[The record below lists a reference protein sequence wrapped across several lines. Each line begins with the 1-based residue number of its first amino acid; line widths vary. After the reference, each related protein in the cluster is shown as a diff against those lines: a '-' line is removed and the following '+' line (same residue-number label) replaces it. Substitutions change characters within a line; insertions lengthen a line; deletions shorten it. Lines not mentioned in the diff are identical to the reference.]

1 MQTTGQCNCSKPQ
14 WFYDVNPD
22 RSAGKAMAVEQ
33 QTPLKGLKVID
44 VATVIAGPTLA
55 MHLGDFG
62 ADVLKIEHPRGD
74 VLRATGYQK
83 DGVGLW
89 YKMAN
94 RNKRGITLNFSKP
107 KGQALFKKMVVD
119 ADVLIE
125 NFRTGTM
132 EKWGLGWEDLRA
144 INPKLV
150 MVRLTGFGQ
159 TGPYKNRPGFG
170 TIAEVFSG
178 FAHITGDEHGPPT
191 LPNFGLADCIAAS
204 YGASAVMY
212 ALYHRDVQG
221 GEGQF
226 IDLSIYEPIFQVLGP
241 QPLQYDQLGVI
252 QHRMGNRSKN
262 NAPRNTYETRDAQ
275 WVAIS
280 TNAPAI
286 VTRVLTLCGGP
297 EVAADPRFSTP
308 QSRVEH
314 IDEVDG
320 IVARWVKARDLD
332 EVLAKFEEAEAA
344 IGPAYDIAQ
353 IFEDPQY
360 RARNDIVTVEDEDLG
375 PLKMANAFPFLSET
389 PAKIRYSGQR
399 LGQSNEQ
406 VYGELGLSAEDLA
419 KLKDDGVV

>member
-1 MQTTGQCNCSKPQ
+1 MNVQKDS
-14 WFYDVNPD
+14 
-22 RSAGKAMAVEQ
+22 
-33 QTPLKGLKVID
+33 PLTGLKVID
-44 VATVIAGPTLA
+44 AATVIAGPTLA

-62 ADVLKIEHPRGD
+62 AEVLKVEHPRGD
-74 VLRATGYQK
+74 VLRYTGYQK

-107 KGQALFKKMVVD
+107 EGQEIFKRLVAE
-119 ADVLIE
+119 ADVLVE

-132 EKWGLGWEDLRA
+132 EKWGLGWEDLCA
-144 INPKLV
+144 INPRLV

-159 TGPYKNRPGFG
+159 TGPYRNRPGFG
-170 TIAEVFSG
+170 TVAEVFSG
-178 FAHITGDEHGPPT
+178 FANITGEPDGPPI
-191 LPNFGLADCIAAS
+191 LPNFGLADGIAAS

-212 ALYHRDVQG
+212 ALYHRDVRG

-252 QHRMGNRSKN
+252 QQRMGNRSKN
-262 NAPRNTYETRDAQ
+262 NAPRNTYETRDGH

-286 VTRVLTLCGGP
+286 VTRVLTLCGG
-297 EVAADPRFSTP
+297 EEAANDPRFATP

-320 IVARWVKARDLD
+320 IVADWVKVRNLD
-332 EVLAKFEEAEAA
+332 EVLEKFEEAEAA

-360 RARNDIVTVEDEDLG
+360 QARNDIVTVEDEDLG
-375 PLKMANAFPFLSET
+375 PLRMANAFPFLSET
-389 PAKIRYSGQR
+389 PAQIRHAGPR
-399 LGQSNEQ
+399 LGQHNDV
-406 VYGELGLSAEDLA
+406 VYGEELGFSEDEMA
-419 KLKDDGVV
+419 ALKEEGVI

>member
-1 MQTTGQCNCSKPQ
+1 M
-14 WFYDVNPD
+14 
-22 RSAGKAMAVEQ
+22 SAPKEP
-33 QTPLKGLKVID
+33 PLKGLKVID
-44 VATVIAGPTLA
+44 AATVIAGPTLA

-62 ADVLKIEHPRGD
+62 ADVLKVEHPRGD
-74 VLRATGYQK
+74 VLRYTGYQK

-89 YKMAN
+89 FKMSN
-94 RNKRGITLNFSKP
+94 RNKRCITLNFSKP
-107 KGQALFKKMVVD
+107 EGQAIFKRLVAE

-132 EKWGLGWEDLRA
+132 EKWGLGWEDLKA

-170 TIAEVFSG
+170 TVAEVFSG
-178 FAHITGDEHGPPT
+178 FAHITGDENGPPT
-191 LPNFGLADCIAAS
+191 LPNFGLADGIAAS

-226 IDLSIYEPIFQVLGP
+226 IDLSIYEPIFQILGP
-241 QPLQYDQLGVI
+241 QPLQYDQLGVV
-252 QHRMGNRSKN
+252 QQRMGNRSKN
-262 NAPRNTYETRDAQ
+262 NAPRNTYETKDGK

-286 VTRVLTLCGGP
+286 VTRVLTLCGG
-297 EVAADPRFSTP
+297 EEAANDPRFATP

-314 IDEVDG
+314 IEEVDG
-320 IVARWVKARDLD
+320 IVADWVKARNLD

-360 RARNDIVTVEDEDLG
+360 CARNDIVTIEDEDLG
-375 PLKMANAFPFLSET
+375 PVKMANAFPFLSET
-389 PAKIRYSGQR
+389 PAQIRHAGPR
-399 LGQSNEQ
+399 LGRHNDE
-406 VYGELGLSAEDLA
+406 VYGEELGLGADEIA
-419 KLKDDGVV
+419 AMKKGGVI